1 MPASPSASVFINCP
15 FDERYQPIFEAVV
28 FCVSACGFV
37 PRCTKELPD
46 GGDVRIDNICQ
57 LIREC
62 NYSIHDIS
70 RTEVEDQPY
79 NLPRFNMPLE
89 LGLFLGAKRFG
100 GHSAQKRCMILDRAP
115 YRYHRFI
122 SDIGGQDIRSH
133 ENSPQKAI
141 RRVRDWL
148 QSAPGKA
155 AIPGGD
161 KIWRDYQQFRRELP
175 ALAEEAE
182 LNPRQLTFID
192 YLLLSNNWLR
202 EHR

>member
-1 MPASPSASVFINCP
+1 MAASPSAGVFINCP
-15 FDERYQPIFEAVV
+15 FDDHYQPIFEAVV
-28 FCVSACGFV
+28 FSVSACGFV

-70 RTEVEDQPY
+70 RTEVADQPY
-79 NLPRFNMPLE
+79 KLPRFNMPLE
-89 LGLFLGAKRFG
+89 LGLFLGAKRFSG
-100 GHSAQKRCMILDRAP
+100 RSSQKRCVILDRAP

-133 ENSPQKAI
+133 ENSPRRAI

-155 AIPGGD
+155 TIPGGD
-161 KIWRDYQQFRRELP
+161 KIWRDYRQFQRELP
-175 ALAEEAE
+175 VIAEEAQ
-182 LNPRQLTFID
+182 LDPTQLTFID
-192 YLLLSNNWLR
+192 YHQLVISWLKV
-202 EHR
+202 HR

>member
-1 MPASPSASVFINCP
+1 MPASPSASVVINCP
-15 FDERYQPIFEAVV
+15 FDDQYQPIFEAIV

-46 GGDVRIDNICQ
+46 GGDVRIDNICR

-62 NYSIHDIS
+62 NYSIHDVS

-79 NLPRFNMPLE
+79 KLPRFNMPLE

-100 GHSAQKRCMILDRAP
+100 ERPSRKRCMILDRAP

-133 ENSPQKAI
+133 ENTPRTAI

-148 QSAPGKA
+148 QCAPGKA

-161 KIWRDYQQFRRELP
+161 KIWRDYRQFRRELR
-175 ALAEEAE
+175 AIAEEAQ
-182 LNPRQLTFID
+182 LNTAHLTFID
-192 YLLLSNNWLR
+192 YALLVENWLR

>member
-15 FDERYQPIFEAVV
+15 FDDQYQPIFDAIV
-28 FCVSACGFV
+28 FCVSACGFK

-62 NYSIHDIS
+62 HYSIHDIS
-70 RTEVEDQPY
+70 RTEVKDQPY
-79 NLPRFNMPLE
+79 QLPRFNMPLE

-100 GHSAQKRCMILDRAP
+100 AHSSQKRCVILDRSP

-133 ENSPQKAI
+133 ENSPRKAV

-161 KIWRDYQQFRRELP
+161 KIWRDYRQFRRELP
-175 ALAEEAE
+175 VISEEAE
-182 LNPRQLTFID
+182 LDPGHLTFID
-192 YLLLSNNWLR
+192 YLLLANNWLR

>member
-1 MPASPSASVFINCP
+1 MPASPSASVFINSP
-15 FDERYQPIFEAVV
+15 FDEQYQRIFDAIV
-28 FCVSACGFV
+28 FCVSACGFQ

-62 NYSIHDIS
+62 DYSIHDIS

-79 NLPRFNMPLE
+79 KLPRFNMPLE

-100 GHSAQKRCMILDRAP
+100 RRSSQKHCMILDRGP

-133 ENSPQKAI
+133 DNSPQKAI

-161 KIWRDYQQFRRELP
+161 KIWGDYRQFRRELP
-175 ALAEEAE
+175 AIAEEAE
-182 LNPRQLTFID
+182 LNPGELTFID
-192 YLLLSNNWLR
+192 YLLLVNNWLR